1 MHKLAVLEIQTPN
14 LLMETAD
21 GVIAGDNNDEAGVQ
35 QGIKVRDSR
44 VHHSESSED
53 ENKQRNKVYRA
64 HRTPLGKRPG
74 GT

>member
-1 MHKLAVLEIQTPN
+1 
-14 LLMETAD
+14 META
-21 GVIAGDNNDEAGVQ
+21 EAVLLVTITMKTGGQ

-64 HRTPLGKRPG
+64 HRTPLGKPLAEHRR
-74 GT
+74 